1 MAEHAGQ
8 VIRRREDPRLL
19 TGAGQFVDDLRFSD
33 CVHVAIVRS
42 PHAHARILSIDT
54 GPAAKVGGVVA
65 VVTGRDLGPANAP
78 IPLFNEH
85 PGLPRPCGIAP
96 LATARVRF
104 VGEPVA
110 AVVAT
115 DRYLAQD
122 ALELIA
128 VEYEP
133 LPAVADVEA
142 AAASGAPLVH
152 DALGTNIA
160 ADWRQ
165 RVGDPEG
172 AFRDAPVVV
181 RTTLRL
187 ARGGAQPLETRGLV
201 ARWENDRLTVWAAIQ
216 MVHRHRR
223 FIARQLAL
231 PEEQVRVIAPPDVGG
246 GFGTKGQFYPED
258 IIVPALA
265 RMLGRPVK
273 WIEDRREHLVGS
285 WVEREQV
292 HELEIAA
299 TREGRLLA
307 LRDRFLHELGAY
319 TVSGLNLPQNTMIHS
334 LGPYRVPHVDL
345 ALRGVLTNTTPVGAY
360 RGAGRPQGAFVA
372 ERAVDAV
379 ARELSLDPVEVRRR
393 NLIPPG
399 EHPYDTGL
407 TTVGRGPVVYDSGD
421 YPRCMEL
428 ALEALDYPGVRRE
441 QARLRSLGRWLGVGV
456 VNYIEATG
464 TAPLESVAVR
474 VERDGG
480 IVVTTGAAPQGQGHA
495 TMLSRLVGELLGV
508 DPATVDVL
516 TGDTS
521 LIATGGGT
529 FGSRTTA
536 LAGSAAL
543 LASRVVGDK
552 ARRIA
557 AHLLEA
563 APEDVVRDAGRFAV
577 AGFPSR
583 ALSWAEVAA
592 AAHDGRVPGEAPG
605 LEDTQ
610 VFNVSQ
616 STFANG
622 THAAVIE
629 VDPASG
635 ALRILRWVV
644 AHDCGRVLNPGF
656 VDGQIHGGVV
666 QGLSDAL
673 NDQLAHDRGGQRL
686 TATLM
691 DYALATAADAPGTF
705 EIHHLE
711 SPTSLNPLGAKGAGE
726 GGIMPVHPVIA
737 QAVEDALGFGA
748 RVTRV
753 PLTRADIFKL
763 AQAALGSLPRM
774 IALDAGPTL

>member
-1 MAEHAGQ
+1 
-8 VIRRREDPRLL
+8 
-19 TGAGQFVDDLRFSD
+19 
-33 CVHVAIVRS
+33 
-42 PHAHARILSIDT
+42 
-54 GPAAKVGGVVA
+54 
-65 VVTGRDLGPANAP
+65 
-78 IPLFNEH
+78 
-85 PGLPRPCGIAP
+85 
-96 LATARVRF
+96 
-104 VGEPVA
+104 
-110 AVVAT
+110 
-115 DRYLAQD
+115 
-122 ALELIA
+122 
-128 VEYEP
+128 
-133 LPAVADVEA
+133 
-142 AAASGAPLVH
+142 
-152 DALGTNIA
+152 
-160 ADWRQ
+160 
-165 RVGDPEG
+165 
-172 AFRDAPVVV
+172 
-181 RTTLRL
+181 
-187 ARGGAQPLETRGLV
+187 
-201 ARWENDRLTVWAAIQ
+201 
-216 MVHRHRR
+216 
-223 FIARQLAL
+223 
-231 PEEQVRVIAPPDVGG
+231 
-246 GFGTKGQFYPED
+246 
-258 IIVPALA
+258 
-265 RMLGRPVK
+265 
-273 WIEDRREHLVGS
+273 
-285 WVEREQV
+285 
-292 HELEIAA
+292 
-299 TREGRLLA
+299 
-307 LRDRFLHELGAY
+307 
-319 TVSGLNLPQNTMIHS
+319 
-334 LGPYRVPHVDL
+334 VPHVDL
-345 ALRGVLTNTTPVGAY
+345 SLRGVLTNTTPVGAY

-393 NLIPPG
+393 NLIPRG
-399 EHPYDTGL
+399 ELPYDTGL

-441 QARLRSLGRWLGVGV
+441 QARLRGEGRWLGVGV
-456 VNYIEATG
+456 VNYIEATA
-464 TAPLESVAVR
+464 TAPLESVSIR
-474 VERDGG
+474 VDRDGRI
-480 IVVTTGAAPQGQGHA
+480 IVATGAAPQGQGHA
-495 TMLSRLVGELLGV
+495 TMLSRLVGGLLGV

-563 APEDVVRDAGRFAV
+563 APEDVVRDAGRFSV

-592 AAHDGRVPGEAPG
+592 AAHAGRVLGEAPG
-605 LEDTQ
+605 LDDTQ

-705 EIHHLE
+705 EIRHLE

-737 QAVEDALGFGA
+737 QAVEDALGPLGA

-753 PLTRADIFKL
+753 PLTRADIFTL
-763 AQAALGSLPRM
+763 AQAAEAR
-774 IALDAGPTL
+774 ARA